1 MRLWL
6 MNSLLKKKEIISRFN
21 NIADRAIKSVLIP
34 LITKEGIRIGEYIIL
49 SVNGQYE
56 VRKYNTNN
64 AYHKVYLK
72 STALILAGLMNKK
85 TVSEDI
91 AKILYADRIAY
102 EMRNN
107 IVYYKHSYEVA
118 YKHDNRLKMDLMA
131 SRYDVAD
138 NKYQNAKKILH
149 SSYSKIF

>member
-1 MRLWL
+1 

-21 NIADRAIKSVLIP
+21 NIADKAIKSVLIP
-34 LITKEGIRIGEYIIL
+34 LVTKDGIRIGEYIIL
-49 SVNGQYE
+49 SINGQFE
-56 VRKYNTNN
+56 VRKYNTNS

-85 TVSEDI
+85 TKSKDI
-91 AKILYADRIAY
+91 PNIIYADHVAY
-102 EMRNN
+102 TMRNN

-118 YKHDNRLKMDLMA
+118 CKKDNFLKMELMA
-131 SRYDVAD
+131 SRYEDAE
-138 NKYQNAKKILH
+138 NKYQNAKKILQ